1 MERDEREREWDQP
14 AQDIPVRSAE
24 FWDIQLQRLKRRAE
38 GLANGT
44 NTSPTSDGKF
54 RLEPGCCNGH

>member
-1 MERDEREREWDQP
+1 MERNEQKREYEQH
-14 AQDIPVRSAE
+14 AQDMPVSLAA

-44 NTSPTSDGKF
+44 NTSSTSDGKF
-54 RLEPGCCNGH
+54 RLEPGYNDGY